1 MFWSLS
7 KIIAF
12 VAAVA
17 LLSFGA
23 VLLLESDGIVRIEF
37 ANREISMTPLA
48 LLILAVLAVP
58 VVWSLVFLL
67 GLLQAAVK
75 FLIGDE
81 TALTRYLNRNRE
93 RKGYEALANSLISLS
108 SGEPKNAISDAEK
121 AERYLS
127 RPEITGILIAQAAE
141 KTGDKKR
148 AEQAYRDLI
157 KDERTKFVGIVGVL
171 KQKLQDNEIEVAMR
185 LAEKAFAI
193 NPRHEEIQNALFR
206 LQSGMEDWS
215 GARTTLAAK
224 LKSKALP
231 KDVHARRDAIL
242 KFEEAK
248 RMIAEGNSAEGENAT
263 LAANKA
269 LPGHVP
275 AAVLASEIK
284 TRSNERRAAAAI
296 IRKAWTLQ
304 PHPDLAK
311 AFAAIEPD
319 EPPQARINRFRQLI
333 GKDAVEPESKMAQA
347 EILLANDDFL
357 GARQVLGKL
366 PEEQPTVRSLA
377 IMAAIERGQG
387 APDSVVRGWLTKA
400 VSAPRGPQWVCE
412 NCQTVHSDWMPAC
425 AECEGFDTI
434 LWKDVPSAEQI
445 HSSAV
450 GLLPLVISSKGANAA
465 LGNADESKP
474 ATGPING
481 NETS

>member
-1 MFWSLS
+1 MFWSLL

-12 VAAVA
+12 VAVVA

-23 VLLLESDGIVRIEF
+23 VLLLETDGIVRIEF
-37 ANREISMTPLA
+37 ANREISMAPIT
-48 LLILAVLAVP
+48 LLVVSVLAVP
-58 VVWSLVFLL
+58 VIWSLIFLL
-67 GLLQAAVK
+67 GLLQAALK
-75 FLIGDE
+75 FLVGDE

-93 RKGYEALANSLISLS
+93 RKGYEALANSLISLA
-108 SGEPKNAISDAEK
+108 SGEAKHAISDAEK
-121 AERYLS
+121 AERYLG

-141 KTGDKKR
+141 RTGDKKR

-171 KQKLQDNEIEVAMR
+171 KQKLQDNEIDVAMK

-206 LQSGMEDWS
+206 MQSGMEDWS
-215 GARTTLAAK
+215 GARTTLEAK
-224 LKSKALP
+224 LKAKALP
-231 KDVHARRDAIL
+231 KEVHARRDAIL
-242 KFEEAK
+242 RFEEAK
-248 RMIAEGNSAEGENAT
+248 RMIAEGDSAEGEASA
-263 LAANKA
+263 LAANRA
-269 LPGHVP
+269 SPGLVP

-296 IRKAWTLQ
+296 IRKAWSLQ

-333 GKDAVEPESKMAQA
+333 GKNSVEPESRMAQA

-357 GARQVLGKL
+357 GARRALGNL
-366 PEEQPTVRSLA
+366 PEEKPTVRSLA
-377 IMAAIERGQG
+377 IIAAIERGQG

-400 VSAPRGPQWVCE
+400 VSAPRGPQWVCD
-412 NCQTVHSDWMPAC
+412 NCHAAHSEWVPAC
-425 AECEGFDTI
+425 VECEGFDTV
-434 LWKDVPSAEQI
+434 LWKDVPSAGQV

-450 GLLPLVISSKGANAA
+450 GLLPLVIASKGGSTEFGTSEGSKSAA
-465 LGNADESKP
+465 APIEGTESP
-474 ATGPING
+474 
-481 NETS
+481 